1 MPPPTTEPEIAKV
14 RAAIR
19 SLHQSAPEAAAL
31 VERWVEAQEQRITVL
46 QSEDPF
52 RALVLALA
60 DAMSRSNALVDD
72 VRTSILGKLVQ
83 AEVLREER
91 RLIEVKAEAERT
103 QTIRGVLSQP
113 AVIALISVLSAV
125 LTGIIALVKSVLEH

>member
-1 MPPPTTEPEIAKV
+1 M
-14 RAAIR
+14 
-19 SLHQSAPEAAAL
+19 HQKPSA
-31 VERWVEAQEQRITVL
+31 EAQEQRITVL

-91 RLIEVKAEAERT
+91 RLIEAKAEAERT
-103 QTIRGVLSQP
+103 QTIRGGLSQP